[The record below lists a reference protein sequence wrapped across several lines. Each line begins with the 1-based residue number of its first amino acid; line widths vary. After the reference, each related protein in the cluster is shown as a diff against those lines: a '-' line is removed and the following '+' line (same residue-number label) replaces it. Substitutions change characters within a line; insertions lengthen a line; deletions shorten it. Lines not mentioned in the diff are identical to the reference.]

1 PVYQRGGFQ
10 MGIIVVSGCMAMVG
24 IAMIIVTIQFK
35 R

>member
-1 PVYQRGGFQ
+1 